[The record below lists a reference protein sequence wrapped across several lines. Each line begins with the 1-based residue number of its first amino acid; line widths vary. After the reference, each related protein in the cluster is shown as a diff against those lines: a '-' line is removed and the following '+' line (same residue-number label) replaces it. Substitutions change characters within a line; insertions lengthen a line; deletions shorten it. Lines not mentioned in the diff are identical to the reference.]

1 MQQDKPAEALTARNA
16 PATDAEFD
24 PIIVKIPI
32 DDDDL
37 RYLLSFKGERPK
49 LDFKSAYDD
58 AAKKDTVGIV
68 KDIVAMAN
76 TEGGYIVLGAG
87 NDGRACGL
95 AAKQA
100 DAVDDAK
107 IASRLSSYL
116 GASVEIHVS
125 HHTLDELA
133 LVVITVPRA
142 RQLLVFEKDG
152 QYANP
157 AHAEFRAGDVFVRHS
172 SKSERWNQED
182 VRRITQ
188 RIVAR
193 EREVWLR
200 TVLPDIQKALGL
212 TAEAIRTSTAL
223 HQPQSVQAVL
233 LQDEEH
239 FASSLNDILR
249 RSR

>member
-1 MQQDKPAEALTARNA
+1 MREDHPAGHRTTRDASADE
-16 PATDAEFD
+16 AEFD

-32 DDDDL
+32 DDEDL

-58 AAKKDTVGIV
+58 ASKKDTVGVV

-76 TEGGYIVLGAG
+76 TEGGFIVLGAE

-95 AAKQA
+95 ASTQA

-125 HHTLDELA
+125 HHKLDGLA
-133 LVVITVPRA
+133 LVVITVPRGH
-142 RQLLVFEKDG
+142 QLLVFEKDG
-152 QYANP
+152 QHSKP

-172 SKSERWNQED
+172 SKSERWYQED

-212 TAEAIRTSTAL
+212 TAEALRTSTAL
-223 HQPQSVQAVL
+223 APPQSVQALL
-233 LQDEEH
+233 LQDEDH
-239 FASSLNDILR
+239 FARSLNDILR
-249 RSR
+249 RNR